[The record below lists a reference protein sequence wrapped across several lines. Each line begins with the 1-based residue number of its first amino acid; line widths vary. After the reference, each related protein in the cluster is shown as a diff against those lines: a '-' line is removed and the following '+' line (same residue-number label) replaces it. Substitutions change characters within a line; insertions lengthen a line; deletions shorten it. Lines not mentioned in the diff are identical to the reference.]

1 MQHWEEIQIG
11 HFSGPLD
18 LLLTMIREKKMSITD
33 VNLVTLTD
41 QYLLYLESQK
51 LLDIEIASEYL
62 ALAAQLI
69 EMKSVYLLP
78 KDLDQVFEEDNVYED
93 FLDQL
98 SRYEQIRSVTDF
110 FLEKQTEYFQTFSK
124 PRSKTKFSNKTPQL
138 EVETETM
145 IDPLDLDL
153 ETFSQVFKRVM
164 MHSEMRNH
172 ELLEEMDVNF
182 NTITTENISPQEISA
197 MILKIMQTNKLKT
210 WKLEELLTSD
220 WLNLKNLISTFLAVL
235 DLVRYQVVRIQQ
247 AETTLLVEFSPEAL
261 KDTAIIEN
269 VEARWNE

>member
-33 VNLVTLTD
+33 VNLVSLTD

-78 KDLDQVFEEDNVYED
+78 KDLEQVFEEDNVYED

-210 WKLEELLTSD
+210 WKLEELLTPD